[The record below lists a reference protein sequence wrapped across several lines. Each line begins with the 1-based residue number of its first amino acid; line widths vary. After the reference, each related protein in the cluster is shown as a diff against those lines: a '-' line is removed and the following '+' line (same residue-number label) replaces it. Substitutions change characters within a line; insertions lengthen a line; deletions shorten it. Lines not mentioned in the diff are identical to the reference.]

1 MSLSPALE
9 VANDPEARHVL
20 RFSASGV
27 ALALDAV
34 RAGLAASPA
43 ELCNLQLK
51 SLSRGLVEAVL
62 RVQQIDEDG
71 AVSLCHRLGE
81 RPGVLS
87 SRVEHLW
94 GKS

>member
-9 VANDPEARHVL
+9 APSDPEARHVL
-20 RFSASGV
+20 RFSANGV

-51 SLSRGLVEAVL
+51 ALSRGLVEAVL
-62 RVQQIDEDG
+62 RVQQVDEAG
-71 AVSLCHRLGE
+71 AVSLCHALGE

-94 GKS
+94 GKA